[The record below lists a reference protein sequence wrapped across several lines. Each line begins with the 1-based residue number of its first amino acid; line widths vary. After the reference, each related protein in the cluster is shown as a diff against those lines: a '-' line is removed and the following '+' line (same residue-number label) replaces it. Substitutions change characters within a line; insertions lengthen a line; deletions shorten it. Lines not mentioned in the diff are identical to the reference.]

1 MGTRL
6 RQQKRGKG
14 SPAFRSP
21 GHRFLGDVKYNFP
34 YDKTSKGV
42 IAGFRHDPARDVL
55 VADVRLENGRK
66 FYNLAAEGISLGD
79 EIQIGKDAQAAL
91 GCITALKN
99 VPDGTA
105 IFNVEL
111 RPGDGGKLSR
121 SGGTSCYKLAE
132 DEDSGLIS
140 IRLSSK
146 VVKILS
152 PACFATVGIAS
163 GGGRLEKPFLKAGA
177 KFHKM
182 HALNRYY
189 PHVRGRAMS
198 AYDHPYG
205 GKTGGKPTTV
215 SHGTPPGRKAGHIGA
230 RKTGR
235 GKGKSKDK
243 SVMNSNG

>member
-6 RQQKRGKG
+6 KQQKRGKG

-21 GHRFLGDVKYNFP
+21 GHRFLADIHYDFS
-34 YDKTSKGV
+34 YDKTLKGTV
-42 IAGFRHDPARDVL
+42 VGFRHDPARDVL
-55 VADVRLENGRK
+55 VAQIRLENGRK
-66 FYNLAAEGISLGD
+66 FYNLAAEGLAIGD
-79 EIQIGKDAQAAL
+79 EIQIGKEAQMGL
-91 GCITALKN
+91 GSITALKN
-99 VPDGTA
+99 VPDGSA
-105 IFNVEL
+105 VFNVEL

-132 DEDSGLIS
+132 DEDTGMIS
-140 IRLSSK
+140 IRFSSK
-146 VVKILS
+146 EVRTLS
-152 PACFATVGIAS
+152 PQCLATVGIAS

-177 KFHKM
+177 KRFKM

-189 PHVRGRAMS
+189 PSVRGRAMS

-230 RKTGR
+230 RRTGR
-235 GKGKSKDK
+235 RSKGKGVK
-243 SVMNSNG
+243 SNG